1 MWGIAN
7 VAGDREGEGGL
18 RCRENPRYRANS
30 ALTSGSTGR
39 VYNGRMDLPVG
50 RNTWTLDIPAGKLVS
65 VRPAAVPSVP
75 TARPRDL
82 VRAALEAPFGFEPMR
97 RAFTPDDRVAVVF
110 DPALPAA
117 AELLAGV
124 LDHLRTAH
132 IEPAAVTVVTPPG
145 SPEAWIDD
153 LPDEYADVT
162 AETHDPADERKR
174 AYLATT
180 SSGRRVYL
188 NRTLV
193 EADASVILTGRGY
206 DPLTGYAGAE
216 AAVFPGLAGAEPGPP
231 PEIEKKA
238 PGPVPTGL
246 RAESL
251 EIAWLLGT
259 PFLVQ
264 VIEGADDAVQE
275 VVAGLLDSSTE
286 GVRRQD
292 ARWRGTIPARVGAAI
307 AAVSGS
313 PERVTFL
320 DLAKAAACAARVVS
334 KGGRIA
340 VLSDAAPAL
349 GDGAALLRSL
359 DGPERATKFL
369 DRLNPP
375 DRAACVLW
383 AWAARRASVFLASG
397 LPDDVVEELF
407 ATPLRT
413 PAEASRLAAGAD
425 AVVVIPD
432 AQKAMVTVEASSP

>member
-1 MWGIAN
+1 LPVVLFDTLSTTGKPAAM
-7 VAGDREGEGGL
+7 
-18 RCRENPRYRANS
+18 YRAGH
-30 ALTSGSTGR
+30 L
-39 VYNGRMDLPVG
+39 YNTRMDLPVG
-50 RNTWTLDIPAGKLVS
+50 RATWTIDIPPGKLVP
-65 VRPAAVPSVP
+65 VRPAAIPSVP
-75 TARPRDL
+75 TAEPRDL

-97 RAFTPDDRVAVVF
+97 RAFTPDDRVAIVF
-110 DPALPAA
+110 DSALPVA

-124 LDHLRTAH
+124 LDHLRTAG

-145 SPEAWIDD
+145 SPTGWIDD

-162 AETHDPADERKR
+162 AETHDPVDERKR

-180 SSGRRVYL
+180 RSGRRVYL

-193 EADASVILTGRGY
+193 EADASVVLTGRGY

-216 AAVFPGLAGAEPGPP
+216 AAVFPGLAAAEPGPP

-238 PGPVPTGL
+238 PDPEPTGL
-246 RAESL
+246 RAESF
-251 EIAWLLGT
+251 EIAFLLGT

-275 VVAGLLDSSTE
+275 VVAGLLDSTAE

-292 ARWRGTIPARVGAAI
+292 ARWRGTIPERVPAVV

-320 DLAKAAACAARVVS
+320 DLAKAAACAARVVE

-349 GDGAALLRSL
+349 GEGAALLRGL
-359 DGPERATKFL
+359 GGPESATKRL
-369 DRLNPP
+369 DRLNPT

-383 AWAARRASVFLASG
+383 AWAARRASLFLASG

-407 ATPLRT
+407 ATPMHS
-413 PAEASRLAAGAD
+413 PAEVGRLAAAAD

-432 AQKAMVTVEASSP
+432 AHKAMITVESSVT